1 MDWILNV
8 FLGLLAIA
16 VTLIVITLASLPKL
30 GDERKDLI
38 KMKAQSY
45 AFTVVIGFTLIEI
58 GMNIYRATWGN
69 GSYEGMNPFTFLVAI
84 SVIYL
89 ISLIFTKKKYG
100 G

>member
-1 MDWILNV
+1 MDWILIL

-16 VTLIVITLASLPKL
+16 VTLIVVTLINLPKL
-30 GDERKDLI
+30 GDERKNLI

-45 AFTVVIGFTLIEI
+45 AFTVVIGYVLIEF
-58 GMNIYRATWGN
+58 GRNIYRTTWGN
-69 GSYEGMNPFTFLVAI
+69 GSYKGMNPFIFLVAI

-89 ISLIFTKKKYG
+89 ISLLFTKKKYG